1 MKHQKW
7 LFFVLLVL
15 VATTSL
21 VSCDI
26 LAQYIPGLVPA
37 TTTGEAT
44 TMTTTEGAPVTT
56 APVSTAPVTTAPV
69 TTVTTAATTVKV
81 PVPVAPN
88 AIVEKTPANVP
99 VFDFDGNLAA
109 YAVGYETG
117 AEAAA
122 ETLATALGK
131 TAAAYDASVAAS
143 LHLAIKPDGILPLAA
158 GDYHIYVTA
167 GTIHILGGDAAGLS
181 AGVTAFLATVE
192 DGTTAMKSHEHVIH
206 KSHLPLSMETVDG
219 YATKTQLVGGTTE
232 TSTEYELGD
241 EVIFVLE
248 LKTNGAAAGCP
259 KFKYTIS
266 ADDIPTREYI
276 KGEVS
281 GESGFVAVTV
291 PASFTRY
298 AGSVRVQVDAYDSA
312 GTLVKGR
319 YSNGNTAP
327 NYTFIGGAI
336 IDFENVTS
344 DVPEPSNFEEFWLS
358 LLEDLPDP
366 TKAPSSTSRFYNGF
380 QIYKMDETYMQKI
393 GQNAALLEDFDIY
406 EIFLYCDVSS
416 GRPAVGY
423 VSVPKNKL
431 GTTGTLPIKIGLNSY
446 SGGASSRDGFFAT
459 DENAIRV
466 CMHPQGMPLYYYN
479 SGEFNDSG
487 LKSAGVNDNFGLK
500 GSDFDDPANA
510 ELTKMLLRN
519 VQMLRFLSDD
529 AFDDE
534 FPSRSKYHNLTKDDK
549 EAFQALRDTFNGTI
563 VFNEGG
569 SMGGFQNVATAALCG
584 MATEIDVMSV
594 SVGSVAMRCPW
605 MCDPVSMAGLTGRIG
620 GAGTR
625 IGAGQSINIAGLAY
639 LDTAHFAKY
648 LPEGSTLT
656 ILGGYADTTCPSS
669 GIVALY
675 NAATVEKKLTLRQ
688 NCDHSGSQPATWENA
703 WTEDIVEA
711 PAQ

>member
-1 MKHQKW
+1 MKHSKW

-21 VSCDI
+21 VSCDL
-26 LAQYIPGLVPA
+26 LAQYVPGLVP
-37 TTTGEAT
+37 TTTSTEVT
-44 TMTTTEGAPVTT
+44 TMTTTESTPASTTAPVTT
-56 APVSTAPVTTAPV
+56 VTTAPV
-69 TTVTTAATTVKV
+69 TTVTTAATTEKV

-88 AIVEKTPANVP
+88 AVVQKTPAGVP
-99 VFDFDGNLAA
+99 VFGFDGNLAA

-143 LHLAIKPDGILPLAA
+143 LHLAIKADGIVPLAA
-158 GDYHIYVTA
+158 GEYHIYVTK
-167 GTIHILGGDAAGLS
+167 GTIHILGGNAAGLS

-206 KSHLPLSMETVDG
+206 KATLPPSVETVTD

-232 TSTEYELGD
+232 NSTEYDLGD
-241 EVIFVLE
+241 EVIFVLD
-248 LKTNGAAAGCP
+248 LKSNGIAVGCTT
-259 KFKYTIS
+259 FKYTIS
-266 ADDIPTREYI
+266 ADEIPVREYI
-276 KGEVS
+276 KGEVI
-281 GESGFVAVTV
+281 GESGIVALTV
-291 PASFTRY
+291 PASFTQY
-298 AGSVRVQVDAYDSA
+298 AGSVRVQVDAYDSTGA
-312 GTLVKGR
+312 LIKGR

-366 TKAPSSTSRFYNGF
+366 TKAPSSTQRFHNGF
-380 QIYKMDETYMQKI
+380 QIYKMDAEYLTKI
-393 GQNAALLEDFDIY
+393 GQNPSLLEKFDIY
-406 EIFLYCDVSS
+406 EIFLYCDDNS

-423 VSVPKNKL
+423 VSVPKAKL
-431 GTTGTLPIKIGLNSY
+431 GTTATLPIKIGLNSY
-446 SGGASSRDGFFAT
+446 SGGTSSRDGFFAT

-466 CMHPQGMPLYYYN
+466 CMHPQGMPLYYYED
-479 SGEFNDSG
+479 GEFIDSG
-487 LKSAGVNDNFGLK
+487 LKSPGVNDSFGLK
-500 GSDFDDPANA
+500 GADFDDPATA
-510 ELTKMLLRN
+510 DLTKMLLRN
-519 VQMLRFLSDD
+519 VQMIRFLSDD
-529 AFDDE
+529 AFDGE
-534 FPSRSKYHNLTKDDK
+534 TPSRSKHHNLTKDDK
-549 EAFQALRDTFNGTI
+549 TAFQAMRDTFNGTI
-563 VFNEGG
+563 VFSEGG

-605 MCDPVSMAGLTGRIG
+605 MCDPVAMAGLTGRIG

-625 IGAGQSINIAGLAY
+625 IGGGQQINVAGLAY

-656 ILGGYADTTCPSS
+656 ILGGYADTTCPST

-675 NAATVEKKLTLRQ
+675 NAAKVEKQLTLRQ
-688 NCDHSGSQPATWENA
+688 NCDHSGSQPAKWENA
-703 WTEDIVEA
+703 WIEDIVSA